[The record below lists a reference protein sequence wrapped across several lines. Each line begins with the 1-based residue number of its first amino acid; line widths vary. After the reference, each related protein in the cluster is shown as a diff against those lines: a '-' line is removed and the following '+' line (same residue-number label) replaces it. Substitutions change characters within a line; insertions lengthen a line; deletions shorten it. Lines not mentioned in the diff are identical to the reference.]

1 MSHPVDY
8 DSISLKT
15 PAEIAMLRAAGGI
28 AAQVLQ
34 DLTPYIKPGTTSRR
48 INDIAH
54 DLIVDKYGAEID
66 REDLSGYDSS
76 AYAAISIAHN
86 EVAFSGEPSGIPL
99 RKGDLFGVD
108 VSIKK
113 NGWCGD
119 TQRMWIVGEETTAEA
134 RLLATVGYQAMCLG
148 ISLVRPGARLQ
159 EIARQVQAYVESF
172 GFSMLR
178 VDSATGHSIGQV
190 HADGWLIPY
199 YEDERNEGRV
209 LQKGMVI
216 TVEPFLCAGSGEGMR
231 LPDATRS
238 AVTAD
243 SSLAVYWEHVV
254 AVTDSGCEVLD
265 LREGEDVTFYDHR
278 RLSRGAPVPR

>member
-1 MSHPVDY
+1 MSNPVDY

-76 AYAAISIAHN
+76 EYAAISIAHN

-99 RKGDLFGVD
+99 KKGDLFGVD

-134 RLLATVGYQAMCLG
+134 RMLATVGYQAMCLG

-278 RLSRGAPVPR
+278 RPS

>member
-1 MSHPVDY
+1 VNHPVDY
-8 DSISLKT
+8 DAISVKT
-15 PAEIAMLRAAGGI
+15 PAEIALLRTAGAL

-34 DLTPYIKPGTTSRR
+34 DLTPYVKPGVSSQR

-54 DLIVDKYGAEID
+54 DLIVEKYGAEID

-99 RKGDLFGVD
+99 KKGDLFGVD
-108 VSIKK
+108 VSLRK

-134 RLLATVGYQAMCLG
+134 RLLTAVGYQAMCLG

-159 EIARQVQAYVESF
+159 DIARQVQAYVESF

-178 VDSATGHSIGQV
+178 VDSATGHSIGRV

-199 YEDERNEGRV
+199 YEDPRNEGRV
-209 LQKGMVI
+209 LEKGMVL
-216 TVEPFLCAGSGEGMR
+216 TVEPFLCAGSGAGMR
-231 LPDATRS
+231 LSNATRS

-265 LREGEDVTFYDHR
+265 LRDGEDVTFYDHR
-278 RLSRGAPVPR
+278 RPR

>member
-1 MSHPVDY
+1 MSNPVDY

-76 AYAAISIAHN
+76 EYAAISIAHN

-99 RKGDLFGVD
+99 KKGDLFGVD

-134 RLLATVGYQAMCLG
+134 RMLATVGYQAMCLG
-148 ISLVRPGARLQ
+148 ISLVRPGVRLQ
-159 EIARQVQAYVESF
+159 EIARRVQAYVESF

-209 LQKGMVI
+209 LRKGMVI

-278 RLSRGAPVPR
+278 RLS